1 MEGDWEGNH
10 EDSELDLLSKSCPR
24 NKLNFGLEQ
33 YKIKFAE
40 WCLHN
45 LERTEFDI
53 AVRMLI
59 VMQTSF
65 ATLEFDPGSGRTLAA
80 CLKHAS
86 RTRDIVST
94 KVIWIVEAF
103 EKSEKIFLPA
113 PAREEDKERE
123 VTFVLM
129 INLVADGWVTR
140 EQPAYHRGITVG
152 NDC

>member
-80 CLKHAS
+80 CLTHAS
-86 RTRDIVST
+86 RTDLLSAQRHFG
-94 KVIWIVEAF
+94 AF
-103 EKSEKIFLPA
+103 ENLKDFLPA
-113 PAREEDKERE
+113 PARD
-123 VTFVLM
+123 
-129 INLVADGWVTR
+129 
-140 EQPAYHRGITVG
+140 
-152 NDC
+152 